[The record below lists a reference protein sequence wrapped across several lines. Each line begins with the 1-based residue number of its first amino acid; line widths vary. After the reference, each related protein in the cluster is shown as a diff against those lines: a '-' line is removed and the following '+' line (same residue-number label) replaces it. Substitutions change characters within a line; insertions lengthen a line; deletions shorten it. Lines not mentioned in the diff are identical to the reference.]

1 MRKNPVDL
9 RRRLYIQFRGEE
21 GLDYGGVAR
30 YVLFLVKIAHFGHEF
45 LQKLNEKLTFLK
57 GQVFIHF
64 KIKCAVYHFQIVF
77 SIVSK
82 IFCDFFVFCGKTI
95 YLL

>member
-30 YVLFLVKIAHFGHEF
+30 
-45 LQKLNEKLTFLK
+45 
-57 GQVFIHF
+57 
-64 KIKCAVYHFQIVF
+64 
-77 SIVSK
+77 
-82 IFCDFFVFCGKTI
+82 
-95 YLL
+95 